1 MGLVSKNEFNNLF
14 KRLEAIRQIHYAAN
28 GLTAAQKSAL
38 STPYTTEV
46 VSTGEKVVPNP
57 VQTLKN
63 DLSNLS
69 NSPYLTSTFSSNI
82 SIPSVG
88 DLLKAVD
95 YNLYEQ
101 QVSNVENT
109 CANCSHFTSNAQN
122 GNFTSNFTTAA
133 QNGNFT
139 SNAQNGNFTSNFT
152 SNAQNGN
159 FTSNFTSNA
168 QNGNF
173 TSNFTTAAAKGN
185 FASHAQMG
193 HFTSN
198 FTSAASK
205 GNFSNFASAASKG
218 VYTWTARK

>member
-122 GNFTSNFTTAA
+122 GNFTSNFT
-133 QNGNFT
+133 
-139 SNAQNGNFTSNFT
+139 
-152 SNAQNGN
+152 
-159 FTSNFTSNA
+159 SNA

-205 GNFSNFASAASKG
+205 GNFSNFTTAASKG
-218 VYTWTARK
+218 VYTWTARKSL

>member
-28 GLTAAQKSAL
+28 GLTAVQKSAL
-38 STPYTTEV
+38 STPYITEV

-63 DLSNLS
+63 DLLNLS

-101 QVSNVENT
+101 QVSNIEKA

-122 GNFTSNFTTAA
+122 GNFTANFNSAAQNGNFTSFSSQGNFTANFNSAA

-139 SNAQNGNFTSNFT
+139 SNFSSPASKGVFTTNFTS
-152 SNAQNGN
+152 
-159 FTSNFTSNA
+159 
-168 QNGNF
+168 
-173 TSNFTTAAAKGN
+173 AASK
-185 FASHAQMG
+185 SY
-193 HFTSN
+193 

-205 GNFSNFASAASKG
+205 GNFTTAASKG

>member
-159 FTSNFTSNA
+159 FTSNFT
-168 QNGNF
+168 
-173 TSNFTTAAAKGN
+173 TAAAKGN